1 MENKPS
7 ISETLYA
14 QAIGE
19 EILKYVKDYNPQA
32 IAREADSEAVRLL
45 EEIQAILEDDSL
57 DDPECFSRVDAIV
70 RAFHR
75 RHIQTGRHDW

>member
-14 QAIGE
+14 QVIGQE
-19 EILKYVKDYNPQA
+19 VLKYIKDYNPQA
-32 IAREADSEAVRLL
+32 IVQETDREAVRLL
-45 EEIQAILEDDSL
+45 GEIQVILDDDSL

-75 RHIQTGRHDW
+75 RHIQTGRHNW